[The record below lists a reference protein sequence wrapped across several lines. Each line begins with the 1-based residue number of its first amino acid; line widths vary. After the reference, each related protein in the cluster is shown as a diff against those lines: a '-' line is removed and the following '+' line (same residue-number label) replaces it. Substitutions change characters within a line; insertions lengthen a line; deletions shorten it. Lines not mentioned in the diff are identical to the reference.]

1 MRRYIINKNLV
12 LRVNKHLV
20 RAFFYD
26 DEGLVI
32 SNYEDALR
40 NGRMLTALCGYRFD
54 PTAGDQVLYK
64 NGTCAACQEIL
75 THSGIREDVMDD
87 LTRSDNEHCEKD
99 AEASEPE
106 PAPYSERAHNQWA
119 IRYNN
124 HEFILMSRHCDE
136 NGKSYDDKEVPW
148 MDIGTF
154 RRVNDATRIMDAMR
168 GVE

>member
-40 NGRMLTALCGYRFD
+40 SGKMLTALCGYRFD
-54 PTAGDQVLYK
+54 PTAGDQVLYDPW
-64 NGTCAACQEIL
+64 GCAVCHEIL
-75 THSGIREDVMDD
+75 KNSGIREDAMED
-87 LTRSDNEHCEKD
+87 LTCRDGESCEKGV
-99 AEASEPE
+99 EASEPE
-106 PAPYSERAHNQWA
+106 PPPYSERARNQWD

-124 HEFILMSRHCDE
+124 HNFILMSRHCDE
-136 NGKSYDDKEVPW
+136 NGKSWDGKEVPW

-154 RRVNDATRIMDAMR
+154 CRANDATRIMDAMR
-168 GVE
+168 AER